1 MTETES
7 SYRLFVS
14 VAGMNTDRRQYPQ
27 HTWMALLEDPSGQI
41 VWSNSDDKPEGM
53 DGSQSDILH
62 AAIRAAVDHIPD
74 GAAVLLFAPQ
84 RFVYDIYHVSREQRR
99 QERYRGSNKKERPQA
114 GTIRAIDDETER
126 RGIILIGRLP
136 ELHQEYDR
144 LKEVQL
150 GAAERWENIPTE
162 AVREF

>member
-27 HTWMALLEDPSGQI
+27 HTWLALLESPSGQI

-53 DGSQSDILH
+53 DGSQSDTLH

-74 GAAVLLFAPQ
+74 GVAVILFAPQ
-84 RFVYDIYHVSREQRR
+84 RLVYDIYHVSREQRR

-114 GTIRAIDDETER
+114 GVIRAIDDETER
-126 RGIILIGRLP
+126 RGITLIGRLP
-136 ELHQEYDR
+136 ELHPEYDR
-144 LKEVQL
+144 LEEVRC
-150 GAAERWENIPTE
+150 GAMERWQNIP
-162 AVREF
+162 AVAVSKF

>member
-14 VAGMNTDRRQYPQ
+14 VAGRNTDRRQYPQ
-27 HTWMALLEDPSGQI
+27 HTWLALLEDPSGQI
-41 VWSNSDDKPEGM
+41 VWSNSDDKPEGI
-53 DGSQSDILH
+53 DGSQSDTLH
-62 AAIRAAVDHIPD
+62 SAIRAAVEYIPD
-74 GAAVLLFAPQ
+74 GATVLLFAPQ
-84 RFVYDIYHVSREQRR
+84 RLVHDIYHVSRERRR

-114 GTIRAIDDETER
+114 GAIRAIDDETER

-144 LKEVQL
+144 LEEVRL
-150 GAAERWENIPTE
+150 GAAERWQNIPVA
-162 AVREF
+162 AVNEF